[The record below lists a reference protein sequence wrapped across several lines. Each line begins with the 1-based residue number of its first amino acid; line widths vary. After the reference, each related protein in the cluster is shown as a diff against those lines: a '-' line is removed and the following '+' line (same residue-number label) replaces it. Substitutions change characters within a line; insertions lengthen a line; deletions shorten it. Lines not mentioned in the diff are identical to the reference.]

1 MRSTM
6 PLIKS
11 TLSSAL
17 QDVLEN
23 KPDPVASAASDWA
36 QAYVSYAASA
46 ISSVSSLASN
56 ANGNKSILLGAFSS
70 AFASQDTSMAAST
83 IAQGVISFWQAI
95 IWSGATAVGS
105 TTSPGNFSLSSALSG
120 IFSDTTESSA
130 GDRAKQLA
138 DAFDAGARQVMVT
151 DVLTSTG
158 VPVVGP
164 IQ

>member
-1 MRSTM
+1 M

-17 QDVLEN
+17 EAVLER
-23 KPDPVASAASDWA
+23 KPDATASAASDWA

-46 ISSVSSLASN
+46 MTSVSSLATN
-56 ANGNKSILLGAFSS
+56 AAGNQGILVGALSS
-70 AFASQDTSMAAST
+70 AFQSQDTSSAAST
-83 IAQGVISFWQAI
+83 IAQGVMSFWQAI
-95 IWSGATAVGS
+95 IWSGATAVGA
-105 TTSPGNFSLSSALSG
+105 TTSPGNFSLTAALSG
-120 IFSDTTESSA
+120 IFSDTAEASA
-130 GDRAKQLA
+130 GEKASRLA

-158 VPVVGP
+158 LPVVGP